1 MSPCL
6 KGDLFWNQQEA
17 EDVIFNPRKKGR
29 MDDVNWAELQV
40 DLLVKI
46 VGNHLHSAVDMV
58 AFSGVCPSWRNAS
71 NLANVKQKWAC
82 QMPWLMLTDGN
93 LELTADY
100 EDEPIDDDDDDET
113 IESIQDDDETI
124 DGKTNEDD
132 DETNEDDD
140 ETIEDE
146 TIDDDTIEDEDED
159 EDDETIEDDNSKEAS
174 SSVDNNVRRRRTL
187 VDLRHKDGRSY
198 NVECCQGY
206 GKSCWGSAH
215 GWIVT
220 HGLDDNMY
228 LFNPLTKE
236 QLNLP
241 PRHTYEYGP
250 YKRTCPPDFLRAY
263 FITKAVL
270 LKVPISGGLLVV
282 ALHSDGCGVVIAKP
296 GDTHWTEISIPIQ
309 GLKMSRR
316 ITDVLYLANQ
326 GRILLLNQYGDLAY
340 FDLEDVQKQ
349 VRWYDCELSYINQLR
364 HPYGY
369 DFVDHTTYIV
379 NSGKDLLMVLRILD
393 VVKNYA
399 DMVRDDDGHDID
411 QYKTVNFKVYKF
423 HFQDKTWEELE
434 DLLDVALFVGNNAS
448 MSVRATDAGCDHNC
462 IYFTDDQRYYY
473 AETKAGLG
481 GHDIGVFRMS
491 DKIIRSLDVGNNT
504 HLRSPYCCP
513 LWFSPAL

>member
-1 MSPCL
+1 MQPCL

-17 EDVIFNPRKKGR
+17 ED
-29 MDDVNWAELQV
+29 
-40 DLLVKI
+40 
-46 VGNHLHSAVDMV
+46 
-58 AFSGVCPSWRNAS
+58 
-71 NLANVKQKWAC
+71 
-82 QMPWLMLTDGN
+82 
-93 LELTADY
+93 
-100 EDEPIDDDDDDET
+100 
-113 IESIQDDDETI
+113 
-124 DGKTNEDD
+124 
-132 DETNEDDD
+132 DDD

-481 GHDIGVFRMS
+481 GHDIDEIVSTSNGCGAADLLRWPLSQDVLNLPELLNSIPMRWVSPPMS
-491 DKIIRSLDVGNNT
+491 ALLVRSNFTPTPSSSCRQWSLLSICGSWNASEGLGAEIRDAGSSVSKTRRRSQLYGMDPCGEVRKYLYLQVPFKI
-504 HLRSPYCCP
+504 
-513 LWFSPAL
+513 